1 MPTALFKSKLNTIIS
16 KLSTKNDRSSKR
28 KLSDTISVGTYDSTL
43 SMADKLRQ
51 AFFRSRSSSQGSST
65 EEISATDYSKE
76 LEKLHSLY
84 LLAIEELNFAQD
96 SVGSFYYSGDLL
108 AAREALDDCAN
119 VFMQLLE
126 NILDPVARENVRS
139 SITPKLIQ
147 LQTRLAALPEDKVVE
162 ERDEYEF

>member
-1 MPTALFKSKLNTIIS
+1 MKTLTMPTALFKSKLNTIIS

-84 LLAIEELNFAQD
+84 LLAIEEVKYKKKKKNIKY
-96 SVGSFYYSGDLL
+96 GT
-108 AAREALDDCAN
+108 AANKYLFIA
-119 VFMQLLE
+119 
-126 NILDPVARENVRS
+126 
-139 SITPKLIQ
+139 
-147 LQTRLAALPEDKVVE
+147 
-162 ERDEYEF
+162 